1 MDRQMEG
8 QINGWTDRR
17 IDCQINEWTD
27 SIDINMSV
35 TNPPSFL

>member
-1 MDRQMEG
+1 MEG

-27 SIDINMSV
+27 SIDIKHV
-35 TNPPSFL
+35 WYGRLKI

>member
-27 SIDINMSV
+27 SIDINMSGMV
-35 TNPPSFL
+35 D

>member
-1 MDRQMEG
+1 MEG

-27 SIDINMSV
+27 STDINMSGMV
-35 TNPPSFL
+35 D